1 VRAQLRDHP
10 IERTPQGAPVHD
22 ERHAALESELGD
34 LLFAVVNLCRKAGVH
49 ASLALDRANAKF
61 TRRFA
66 EVERIATERGLVV
79 GEAGLAALDAI
90 WDEVK
95 SRESG
100 IGNRESGDREPET
113 GN

>member
-1 VRAQLRDHP
+1 M
-10 IERTPQGAPVHD
+10 HD
-22 ERHAALESELGD
+22 DRHAALEAELGD

-79 GEAGLAALDAI
+79 GEASLEDLDRI
-90 WDEVK
+90 WDDVK
-95 SRESG
+95 TREPG
-100 IGNRESGDREPET
+100 TGNREP
-113 GN
+113 